1 MWAMHWRRVS
11 WGRVGR
17 TLAGQL
23 LALTAATVVVG
34 LLEYAAGI
42 HPASSVYLLA
52 VASMAIAFGTW
63 AAIGTA
69 FGGFLTYN
77 FLFVDPKY
85 TFTVTEPQEILNL
98 LLLLTLGILIGRL
111 TGLQRDRA
119 AEALRRE
126 QEARALFAVSRA
138 LASARKARDALGP
151 IVERLAAETRM
162 TRVWVGL
169 GPTIAQEQVA
179 ADSGAPAA
187 QPPIGTH
194 FLLRRTPA
202 ENRSEWARISPPI
215 RPAPRAQPPNVYR
228 VAINDGTDE
237 IGSVW
242 ALRNRSSGEPT
253 IEETRL
259 LAATA
264 DQVGQALLR
273 DRLASQ
279 ATELEIA
286 RRGDELKTAL
296 LDSVSHDL
304 RTPLA
309 TIRAAAGSLADP
321 EIAWTEADRSRTAR
335 QIDLEADRLNRIV
348 SNLLDMS
355 RIEAGALRPEVEVLP
370 LEDVVWAVL
379 SRCGPSLGDRPVR
392 LEMPPDLPPVLADP
406 VMIEEVLVNLV
417 ENVGRYTPA
426 HAPVLIAAGREGS
439 RIVLSVEDGGPGL
452 PSEASDK
459 IFDKFYRHPSTRSQ
473 SGRGTGLGLAVVQ
486 GMVEAMGGQ
495 VSASRSELG
504 GLAVRIEL
512 PAGSP
517 APSSMSREDPSE

>member
-1 MWAMHWRRVS
+1 MCTMHSSRVS
-11 WGRVGR
+11 WRRVGR
-17 TLAGQL
+17 TLAGQVI
-23 LALTAATVVVG
+23 ALGAATLVVG
-34 LLEYAAGI
+34 ALEYAAGI
-42 HPASSVYLLA
+42 HPASQVYLLA
-52 VASMAIAFGTW
+52 VASIAVGFGTW

-69 FGGFLTYN
+69 FSAFLTYN

-85 TFTVTEPQEILNL
+85 TFTVAEPQEILNL

-111 TGLQRDRA
+111 TGLQRDRT
-119 AEALRRE
+119 EDALRRE
-126 QEARALFAVSRA
+126 QEARALFAVSRS
-138 LASARKARDALGP
+138 LASARRARDALAS
-151 IVERLAAETRM
+151 IAERLAAETKM
-162 TRVWVGL
+162 TRIWIGL
-169 GPTIAQEQVA
+169 GPTVAQEQVA
-179 ADSGAPAA
+179 ADSGQPAE
-187 QPPIGTH
+187 QPAIGSH
-194 FLLRRTPA
+194 FLLRRTPD
-202 ENRSEWARISPPI
+202 ENGSEWTRISPPI
-215 RPAPRAQPPNVYR
+215 RPAPSGGAPHIYR
-228 VAINDGTDE
+228 VAISDGTGE
-237 IGSVW
+237 VGSAW
-242 ALRNRSSGEPT
+242 ALRARPAGEPT
-253 IEETRL
+253 LEETRL

-273 DRLASQ
+273 DRLATQ
-279 ATELEIA
+279 AAELEIA

-321 EIAWTEADRSRTAR
+321 EIDWTEADRDRTAR

-355 RIEAGALRPEVEVLP
+355 RIQAGALRPDVEVLP
-370 LEDVVWAVL
+370 LEDVVRAVL
-379 SRCGPSLGDRPVR
+379 RRRSPSLGERPVR

-406 VMIEEVLVNLV
+406 VMLEEVLVNLV

-426 HAPVLIAAGREGS
+426 HASVLIAAGGEGG
-439 RIVLSVEDGGPGL
+439 RIVLSVEDGGSGL
-452 PSEASDK
+452 PSEALGK
-459 IFDKFYRHPSTRSQ
+459 IFDKFYRHPSARSQ
-473 SGRGTGLGLAVVQ
+473 SGRGTGLGLSVVQ

-517 APSSMSREDPSE
+517 APGSRSREDPSE

>member
-1 MWAMHWRRVS
+1 MHWRRVS

-23 LALTAATVVVG
+23 LALTAATGFVG

-42 HPASSVYLLA
+42 HPASAVYLLA

-85 TFTVTEPQEILNL
+85 TFTVAEPQEIVNL
-98 LLLLTLGILIGRL
+98 LLLLTLGVLIGRL

-119 AEALRRE
+119 AEARRRE

-138 LASARKARDALGP
+138 LASARKARDALAS

-162 TRVWVGL
+162 TRVWIGL

-187 QPPIGTH
+187 QPPIGAY

-202 ENRSEWARISPPI
+202 ENRSEWTRISPPI
-215 RPAPRAQPPNVYR
+215 RPAPRAQAPNVYR

-242 ALRNRSSGEPT
+242 ALRNRASGEPT

-273 DRLASQ
+273 DRLARQ

-321 EIAWTEADRSRTAR
+321 EITWTESDRSRTAR
-335 QIDLEADRLNRIV
+335 QIDVEADRLNRIV

-355 RIEAGALRPEVEVLP
+355 RIQAGALRPEVEVLP
-370 LEDVVWAVL
+370 LEDVVRAVL
-379 SRCGPSLGDRPVR
+379 SRYDASLGERSIR
-392 LEMPPDLPPVLADP
+392 LEMPPELSPVLADP
-406 VMIEEVLVNLV
+406 VMLEEVLVNLL
-417 ENVGRYTPA
+417 ENIGRYAPA
-426 HAPVLIAAGREGS
+426 NAPVLIAADEEGG
-439 RIVLSVEDGGPGL
+439 RIVLRVEDGGSGL
-452 PSEASDK
+452 PPEAMGK
-459 IFDKFYRHPSTRSQ
+459 IFDKFYRHSTAKTH
-473 SGRGTGLGLAVVQ
+473 SGRGTGLGLAIVK

-495 VSASRSELG
+495 VSAGRSELG

-517 APSSMSREDPSE
+517 APESGPDGAASE